1 MTRFIRE
8 QITGD
13 TTTVTSTASTE
24 TDPLEQLEK
33 LGELRDNGVLS
44 EEEFEEK
51 KADLLDEI

>member
-1 MTRFIRE
+1 M
-8 QITGD
+8 
-13 TTTVTSTASTE
+13 
-24 TDPLEQLEK
+24 EK